1 MPSNWLA
8 IDTNF
13 PTFTGAEPAAQQIQ
27 ALHNY
32 LYQLKEG
39 LQYSLRNLTAENWNA
54 QALAQ
59 MNEEA
64 KADLVEQLNQVSA
77 LLNRLS
83 GEVDSLGARMANA
96 EKLAARVETAEKSI
110 AALGERAAV
119 LEEKNQDL
127 EARAQAV
134 EQRTAALEQ
143 DAGTLKTETERLGQA
158 ISGPDGLETRMDTA
172 EEAIR
177 KIAGAVRVAGNGTV
191 TLGAE
196 DQPLYLVGTV
206 YINGVPYEGGTT

>member
-13 PTFTGAEPAAQQIQ
+13 PTFTGKEPASQQIQ

-54 QALAQ
+54 QALEQ

-96 EKLAARVETAEKSI
+96 EKLAARVEMAEKNI
-110 AALGERAAV
+110 AAQGERAAI
-119 LEEKNQDL
+119 LEKKNRGL
-127 EARAQAV
+127 EDWAQAV

-143 DAGTLKTETERLGQA
+143 DAGKLKTETERLGQA
-158 ISGPDGLETRMDTA
+158 IRGTDGLEARMDAT

-177 KIAGAVRVAGNGTV
+177 KIDGAVRVAGDGAV
-191 TLGAE
+191 TLGTE
-196 DQPLYLVGTV
+196 GQPLNLVGTV
-206 YINGVPYEGGTT
+206 YINGVPYGGIT